1 MIDKRIEAH
10 VQFLWDKFNSEI
22 EEIPHIEKINLVTN
36 NKSWVYFPIDDLYNQ
51 KYIMYIN
58 DKIKEQPKELFEQV
72 LFHEFVHIYDSI
84 KLIKY
89 NINDF
94 KKLMNIYSEI
104 HASEI
109 LMDRLLITQN
119 KKPYRLENIVIHN
132 VSIPLYSFMEQ
143 TANSL
148 KEEFTFNKQTIL
160 KQTYNYKSI
169 YYYIGYILSLEKHGI
184 QYTYNFEYINR
195 SLSDLLYKILNSF
208 IIKNYTPELLIQY
221 ENDLKGTI
229 LNLVKETLGLA

>member
-1 MIDKRIEAH
+1 M
-10 VQFLWDKFNSEI
+10 S
-22 EEIPHIEKINLVTN
+22 
-36 NKSWVYFPIDDLYNQ
+36 
-51 KYIMYIN
+51 
-58 DKIKEQPKELFEQV
+58 
-72 LFHEFVHIYDSI
+72 
-84 KLIKY
+84 
-89 NINDF
+89 
-94 KKLMNIYSEI
+94 
-104 HASEI
+104 
-109 LMDRLLITQN
+109 
-119 KKPYRLENIVIHN
+119 
-132 VSIPLYSFMEQ
+132 LYSFMEQ